1 MSNDEKGI
9 YNSYYDMII
18 SNREKINR
26 NEKFDIIRDIMLWV
40 SILTLLIGQFVLSFK
55 VNELKKKVEQQN
67 NINEYLLNRLE
78 GYHG

>member
-1 MSNDEKGI
+1 MNKL
-9 YNSYYDMII
+9 
-18 SNREKINR
+18 EKI
-26 NEKFDIIRDIMLWV
+26 DIIMLYI
-40 SILTLLIGQFVLSFK
+40 SIGFLLIGQFVLSFK